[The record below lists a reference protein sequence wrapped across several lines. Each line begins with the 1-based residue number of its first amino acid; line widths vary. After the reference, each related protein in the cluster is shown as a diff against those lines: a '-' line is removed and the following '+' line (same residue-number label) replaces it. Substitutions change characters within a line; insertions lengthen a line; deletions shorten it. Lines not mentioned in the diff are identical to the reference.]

1 MRGARCLTLV
11 TLVLLATAA
20 RAEDPRPLALLEA
33 MAGAGQSIHYRGSFT
48 YEHSNSMESFRV
60 FHWVDDGRA
69 HDRVEALNGPE
80 SSLQRLGPGD
90 TCQPLGYRLLQT
102 GPTETGEA
110 ASDDGSAPELDRLDN
125 YYQLS
130 LRGEERIAGRP
141 TYTLEVRPRDL
152 LRYGYILNIDQ
163 ETGLLLR
170 SLLID
175 ENHGVLERFQF
186 VELELEDEADTVR
199 REAKSL
205 PGETASSPDCDTR
218 SPKTPSDWMLS
229 WVPPGFVFSGER
241 QLAEDI
247 DMLMYTD
254 GLASFSVFLQP
265 FSGQISVEGRAK
277 SGATSAFMGQLAAGA
292 RDFRVTVV
300 GEIPVHVA
308 EQLARGISPRLLPA
322 LQD

>member
-1 MRGARCLTLV
+1 MRGASCLTLC
-11 TLVLLATAA
+11 TLLLLATAA
-20 RAEDPRPLALLEA
+20 RAEPPRPLELLEA

-60 FHWVDDGRA
+60 FHWVDEGRP

-90 TCQPLGYRLLQT
+90 ACRPLGYRLLQT
-102 GPTETGEA
+102 RA
-110 ASDDGSAPELDRLDN
+110 AEGGDDSAPELDRLDE

-186 VELELEDEADTVR
+186 VELALEDEADTVR

-205 PGETASSPDCDTR
+205 SGETASSPDCDTR
-218 SPKTPSDWMLS
+218 NPKTPSAWMLS

-241 QLAEDI
+241 QLDDDI

-265 FSGQISVEGRAK
+265 FSGQLNIEGRAK
-277 SGATSAFMGQLAAGA
+277 SGATSAFMGQMAAGA
-292 RDFRVTVV
+292 QDFRVTVV

-308 EQLARGISPRLLPA
+308 EQLARGISPRLIPA
-322 LQD
+322 LED